1 MPLII
6 APPPKKPLLVVLST
20 LCAGLLSLGL
30 LSARPAAARSDTEPS
45 IWFEVQT
52 ADDAALG
59 AVYGGLVASLP
70 EPLRIPLPLGTV
82 LEAGGAYAVSVMAPA
97 GSYVYAVVGVVEDS
111 AARPVV
117 PNSTLEA
124 RLPRAD

>member
-97 GSYVYAVVGVVEDS
+97 GSYVYAVVGVEDS